1 MKARKWISW
10 GISREELERSCP
22 VMDNNTMN
30 TSYIQHL
37 IIRVRL
43 IVKRGEGHTRVRL
56 STRHRKRKK
65 VAKGRSPL
73 DKNTMGLV

>member
-43 IVKRGEGHTRVRL
+43 IVKRGEGHTRVRIS

-65 VAKGRSPL
+65 SGEGKISVG
-73 DKNTMGLV
+73 